1 MIAMRPI
8 VMRLIL
14 VASIA
19 LLICSVAAAA
29 KDKSLGEMQQ
39 EARSASLKE
48 QPKLYIKIAQAQ
60 LHLADKS
67 FSAGNSASA
76 QVAVDNVAEFAT
88 KAADAAIQSGS
99 RLKNTEIDIRKMA
112 VKLRDIKRTLNLDD
126 QEPVQHSLD
135 KLEDLRGKLLT
146 SMFTKKKK

>member
-1 MIAMRPI
+1 MRPT
-8 VMRLIL
+8 VMRPALFAI
-14 VASIA
+14 IA
-19 LLICSVAAAA
+19 LLICSAAASA
-29 KDKSLGEMQQ
+29 KDKSLGEMEQ
-39 EARSASLKE
+39 EARTAVLKE

-60 LHLADKS
+60 LRLADKS

-76 QVAVDNVAEFAT
+76 QAAVDNVTEFAT

-99 RLKNTEIDIRKMA
+99 RLKDTEIDIRKMA
-112 VKLRDIKRTLNLDD
+112 DKLRDIKRNLNFDD
-126 QEPVQHSLD
+126 QAPVERSRT